1 MKPTQ
6 PPAVATWLLKRLASG
21 ERQESLI
28 GDLIEQYR
36 QGRSAS
42 WYWRQVLMAILVSAA
57 KALRDHKRFMGRVA
71 VLASA
76 ICVLAS
82 LPVGWLNGLAG
93 IWVLAYA
100 GCGLAVALLVLSPAL
115 LSFPPALLLAGSA

>member
-1 MKPTQ
+1 MKPTHQ
-6 PPAVATWLLKRLASG
+6 PAVATWLLKRLASG
-21 ERQESLI
+21 ERHESLI

-100 GCGLAVALLVLSPAL
+100 GCGLAVALLTLECSRSGPVRIGL
-115 LSFPPALLLAGSA
+115 